1 MLRGTRLDTASS
13 VIKPTA
19 TASGSS
25 HRRHGAALAWPRGP
39 GWDTRIAVLLM
50 KFLSGARRNAGRG
63 QAGLAAL
70 AGPDSPART
79 WSAGLAVLRSPP
91 RHRPPPCPPAR
102 GPGPRRPGGQHDEPD
117 GQPPP
122 AERRPAQ

>member
-19 TASGSS
+19 TASRSN

-63 QAGLAAL
+63 QAGLAAP

-79 WSAGLAVLRSPP
+79 WAAGQAVLRGAP
-91 RHRPPPCPPAR
+91 RHGPRARPHGP
-102 GPGPRRPGGQHDEPD
+102 GPGPRRPAG
-117 GQPPP
+117 
-122 AERRPAQ
+122 